1 MINIPVI
8 HPKQNIQYHIPA
20 RPPMTDAIE
29 QIVAKNIASFTA
41 PKQSGMRR
49 ISGGIGK
56 KLASVN
62 EMIPSQI
69 LAVFLGKTKS
79 PVIGFSNRI
88 VHERNYL

>member
-1 MINIPVI
+1 
-8 HPKQNIQYHIPA
+8 
-20 RPPMTDAIE
+20 MTDAIE
-29 QIVAKNIASFTA
+29 QIVAKNIALLTA

-69 LAVFLGKTKS
+69 LAVFFLARLRVQS
-79 PVIGFSNRI
+79 
-88 VHERNYL
+88 